1 MLLSI
6 HNVFFYLDWMK
17 TIREAI
23 AQGTLAAVVAP
34 KEGKIE

>member
-17 TIREAI
+17 TIRRAI
-23 AQGTLAAVVAP
+23 EDGTLSTLEAP
-34 KEGKIE
+34 PEGKLE